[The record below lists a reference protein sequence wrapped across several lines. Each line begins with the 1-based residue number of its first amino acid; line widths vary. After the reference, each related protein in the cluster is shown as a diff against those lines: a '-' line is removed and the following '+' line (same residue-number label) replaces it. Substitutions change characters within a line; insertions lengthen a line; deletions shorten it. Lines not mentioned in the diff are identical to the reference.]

1 MTTDITGT
9 SIAIVNGTVVAI
21 QGNAVKSQSLGSN
34 QDGYVLTWV
43 DGNDDWEATALPGS
57 LPPDGAAGG
66 DLSGSYPNPVVAA
79 LQTNS
84 VNDEALGS
92 AQDGYVLT
100 WDGADG
106 YWKAASTVKVVC
118 GAYSASTQSV
128 SAGSTV
134 KITNWTIKFDNTS
147 SFDVSNSNFIAPTTA
162 YYSVSAQL
170 ILSGTLSTDAGVWLS
185 AFVNGSDTDD
195 NGLSLVGSAGQ
206 VQVALNTIVYIEAGQ
221 TLDLRVSVGG
231 TNGLTVIA
239 YTSDNYINIHQI

>member
-92 AQDGYVLT
+92 AQDGYVLI

-147 SFDVSNSNFIAPTTA
+147 SFDVS
-162 YYSVSAQL
+162 
-170 ILSGTLSTDAGVWLS
+170 
-185 AFVNGSDTDD
+185 
-195 NGLSLVGSAGQ
+195 
-206 VQVALNTIVYIEAGQ
+206 
-221 TLDLRVSVGG
+221 
-231 TNGLTVIA
+231 
-239 YTSDNYINIHQI
+239 